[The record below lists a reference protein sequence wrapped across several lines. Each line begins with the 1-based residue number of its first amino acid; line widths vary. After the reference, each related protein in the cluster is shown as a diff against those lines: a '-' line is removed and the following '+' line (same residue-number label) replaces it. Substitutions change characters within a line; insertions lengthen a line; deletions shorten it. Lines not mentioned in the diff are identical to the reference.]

1 MTHTAYTPKLTDN
14 WEFQI
19 DSAGQIVM
27 CQGTA
32 AICQAV
38 ANDCRCFTND
48 LYFESERGIDWFTDQ
63 LGKPIQRAVVASRL
77 REAAEAVPGVES
89 VESIEL
95 EIDQDTRRLT
105 GSINIITTDG
115 DYGRAELR

>member
-1 MTHTAYTPKLTDN
+1 MTHTAYTQRLSDN

-19 DSAGQIVM
+19 DSAGQIVI
-27 CQGTA
+27 CQSTA

-63 LGKPIQRAVVASRL
+63 LGKPIQRRL

>member
-1 MTHTAYTPKLTDN
+1 MTHTAYTPRLTDS

-27 CQGTA
+27 CQSTA

-48 LYFESERGIDWFTDQ
+48 LYFIDTQ
-63 LGKPIQRAVVASRL
+63 GTPYRTGKPIQRAVVASRL

>member
-1 MTHTAYTPKLTDN
+1 MTADASQTISTLKANAASIGLLTS
-14 WEFQI
+14 
-19 DSAGQIVM
+19 SASPFKG
-27 CQGTA
+27 
-32 AICQAV
+32 
-38 ANDCRCFTND
+38 
-48 LYFESERGIDWFTDQ
+48 
-63 LGKPIQRAVVASRL
+63 AVVASRL